1 MYEEF
6 MHEEAVDW
14 LETNF
19 NPSALASGR
28 FGSTAEALEFVRRLY
43 EAGAKKVSVID
54 ADDSRLFTEG
64 GPYSDTLAAAL
75 PEDAEKRAA
84 VTAIYMEEVSARG
97 CNGGDAGSSRKNN
110 VLVFSWE

>member
-19 NPSALASGR
+19 NPCAIASSR
-28 FGSTAEALEFVRRLY
+28 FESTAEALEFVQRLY
-43 EAGAKKVSVID
+43 GAGARKVSVID
-54 ADDSRLFTEG
+54 ADDSRLFIDG
-64 GPYSDTLAAAL
+64 GPYTDTLAAAL
-75 PEDAEKRAA
+75 PEDADKRAV
-84 VTAIYMEEVSARG
+84 VTAIYMEEVARG
-97 CNGGDAGSSRKNN
+97 CNGGDAKAGIKNN